1 MSIFSG
7 CGGGGGGQPV
17 DSAPPN
23 ISDIQ
28 ITPNQLGF
36 LGGEVNV
43 SAKADDPSGVSKVW
57 LEVQKPNG
65 NKEEIEL
72 KLVNN
77 RYEGQVV
84 AASNT
89 RTDGMQEEYRVW
101 IFAKDTLGNQTPSPG
116 FPPEG
121 KTFVVLPPLPPP
133 EPPQF

>member
-1 MSIFSG
+1 MEKGWQYICLFLIMSIFSG

-65 NKEEIEL
+65 NKAISCL
-72 KLVNN
+72 YDNPLD
-77 RYEGQVV
+77 
-84 AASNT
+84 S
-89 RTDGMQEEYRVW
+89 
-101 IFAKDTLGNQTPSPG
+101 SP
-116 FPPEG
+116 FC
-121 KTFVVLPPLPPP
+121 
-133 EPPQF
+133 